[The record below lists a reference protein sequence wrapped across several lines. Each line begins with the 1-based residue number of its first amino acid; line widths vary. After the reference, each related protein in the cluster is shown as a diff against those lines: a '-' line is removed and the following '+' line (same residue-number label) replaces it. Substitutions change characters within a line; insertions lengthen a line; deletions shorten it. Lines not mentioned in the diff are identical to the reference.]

1 MLKFGIYVTLT
12 WAPGQLAIIK
22 LQYNDSRVTLTI
34 TAMITVRIEVQ
45 SFGGEFGTLVITH
58 LTTLYCEI
66 INLLSRIDER
76 PQIQYKKL
84 VAGKAPSLFRRA
96 DTIVDPSLYPAR

>member
-1 MLKFGIYVTLT
+1 LLKFGIYVTLT

-22 LQYNDSRVTLTI
+22 LQYNDSRVMLTI
-34 TAMITVRIEVQ
+34 TAMTTVRIDAQ
-45 SFGGEFGTLVITH
+45 SFGGEFGTLVI
-58 LTTLYCEI
+58 TLYCEI

>member
-1 MLKFGIYVTLT
+1 MLT
-12 WAPGQLAIIK
+12 WALGQLAMIK
-22 LQYNDSRVTLTI
+22 LQYNDSRVMLTI
-34 TAMITVRIEVQ
+34 TVMTTVRIEVQ

-58 LTTLYCEI
+58 LITLYGEI

-76 PQIQYKKL
+76 PQIRYKKL

-96 DTIVDPSLYPAR
+96 DTIVNPSLYPARR